1 MSEINICFSCDLPWK
16 RQLDRFLA
24 DLKEDNRSAFIRQSV
39 DFYRLVLKLNSGQEE
54 PLISNSELLNSVPP
68 PIFIQV

>member
-1 MSEINICFSCDLPWK
+1 MSEVNICFSCDLPWK

-24 DLKEDNRSAFIRQSV
+24 DLKEENRSAFIRQSV
-39 DFYRLVLKLNSGQEE
+39 DFYRLVLKLSGGQTEAPGTNSD
-54 PLISNSELLNSVPP
+54 PLNSAPP